1 MRWTKALTFSSSDL
15 VLGPN
20 GDLFALE
27 ASGYHAGDQGH
38 LHSFDTATG
47 AVKSGELTVEG
58 LYHAVILKSGAT
70 FAQTYNET
78 AGYGL
83 SRFDQPT
90 GTTPAWAKLAGGDR
104 TAISPQGDLVEVVV
118 GAGNPAPALDV
129 VDLDPVTGDQ
139 KWHYTLDAT
148 LSGPAMAID
157 SDGTIYVAA
166 GTGSGLHL
174 IHLSATGALLS
185 DQATTSARYP
195 SRIILGPTTVTV
207 ASQFVNA
214 YAANGF
220 VLEKATLAPP
230 ANYTAPCG
238 EPQAVDSTDAIYW
251 SCDGGVQ
258 ATEADGS
265 PIGAWPGRVSFQIV
279 LGPDAAAYEVPAA
292 YFAANQ
298 LMKLN

>member
-1 MRWTKALTFSSSDL
+1 LNPVFTSNVTDSSVGTPVIDEAGNIYFEQYVPMQMPNLVSLSATGAMRWTKALTFSASDL

-139 KWHYTLDAT
+139 KWHYRSMRRSPDPRWQST
-148 LSGPAMAID
+148 AMVR
-157 SDGTIYVAA
+157 STSRRGR
-166 GTGSGLHL
+166 
-174 IHLSATGALLS
+174 GA
-185 DQATTSARYP
+185 DCT
-195 SRIILGPTTVTV
+195 
-207 ASQFVNA
+207 
-214 YAANGF
+214 
-220 VLEKATLAPP
+220 
-230 ANYTAPCG
+230 
-238 EPQAVDSTDAIYW
+238 
-251 SCDGGVQ
+251 
-258 ATEADGS
+258 
-265 PIGAWPGRVSFQIV
+265 
-279 LGPDAAAYEVPAA
+279 
-292 YFAANQ
+292 
-298 LMKLN
+298 